1 MESCKQVQA
10 CSVKRWS
17 VVNFSARCDVRGLVR
32 DLKRLATAKGIEID
46 DPYTLIEEIPSMRRA
61 HVSDRVD
68 KMFAEI
74 KSKLPGVPRFLLCL
88 LPERKNCEVYGPWKR
103 KCLAELGIITQCL
116 APTRVNDNYLNNVML
131 KINAKLGGLNTLL
144 QIEVSRGIPIVS
156 EAPTIILGMDVSHGQ
171 PGQSDRPSI
180 AAVVSSSEWPHV
192 SKYRATGV
200 TCRLLHYFWTA
211 KTRSSYYF
219 QGWG

>member
-1 MESCKQVQA
+1 
-10 CSVKRWS
+10 
-17 VVNFSARCDVRGLVR
+17 
-32 DLKRLATAKGIEID
+32 
-46 DPYTLIEEIPSMRRA
+46 
-61 HVSDRVD
+61 
-68 KMFAEI
+68 MFAEI

-180 AAVVSSSEWPHV
+180 AAVREMQF
-192 SKYRATGV
+192 YT
-200 TCRLLHYFWTA
+200 
-211 KTRSSYYF
+211 
-219 QGWG
+219 